1 MKSFLRR
8 AAALILGAAT
18 LCSSAL
24 ASEALGSRIY
34 SYTLDICDRTT
45 LTREVM
51 WSASKSDLRTENYV
65 TYTPSSSVS
74 PVVSYGSNVV
84 DKQTVYSMAKGLE
97 RGGER
102 VLSGINGDYFVMAT
116 GDPLGLVVT
125 DGVLRSS
132 ASYLNALGFN
142 ADGSAVIGTPNL
154 SLMAAFKGNNLKIAD
169 INKIRT
175 ANGFYLFTDDFAST
189 TKNTQAGVDVILAPN
204 TEGQE
209 LKIGTTVSCTVE
221 EVIEAKGATSIPQ
234 GKFVMSISNKA
245 GEWLQETIRSLEV
258 GDTVDLSISSEDT
271 RWNKVVDAV
280 GAMHWILRDGIVDSS
295 ISDGTA
301 APRTAVG
308 VKPDGSVIFY
318 TIDGRQK
325 GLSIGA
331 TIQMVAQ
338 RLKELGCQN
347 AVLLDGGG
355 STTLVST
362 YPDYG
367 TSSSVNSPSEGTP
380 RSVSNAIFLVSNLK
394 ATGKAGSLYVTPKR
408 LTLMPGAS
416 TQCVATAVDTGWWPM
431 SSLPGAVTWSAAW
444 SKVSPRS
451 ISSRTSSGMT
461 IEGWVSLIWMTT
473 WSARVSGAKPRSS
486 SSARIS
492 CAPADTRKYC

>member
-34 SYTLDICDRTT
+34 SYTLDICDQTT

-221 EVIEAKGATSIPQ
+221 EVIEAKGPPASPRASSSCPSPTKPGNGCKRPSALW
-234 GKFVMSISNKA
+234 KWA
-245 GEWLQETIRSLEV
+245 IRSTCPSPARTPA
-258 GDTVDLSISSEDT
+258 GT
-271 RWNKVVDAV
+271 RWWTPWAPCI
-280 GAMHWILRDGIVDSS
+280 GSC
-295 ISDGTA
+295 GTA
-301 APRTAVG
+301 SLTPPSPTARPPPAPPWA
-308 VKPDGSVIFY
+308 
-318 TIDGRQK
+318 
-325 GLSIGA
+325 
-331 TIQMVAQ
+331 
-338 RLKELGCQN
+338 
-347 AVLLDGGG
+347 
-355 STTLVST
+355 
-362 YPDYG
+362 
-367 TSSSVNSPSEGTP
+367 
-380 RSVSNAIFLVSNLK
+380 
-394 ATGKAGSLYVTPKR
+394 
-408 LTLMPGAS
+408 
-416 TQCVATAVDTGWWPM
+416 
-431 SSLPGAVTWSAAW
+431 
-444 SKVSPRS
+444 
-451 ISSRTSSGMT
+451 
-461 IEGWVSLIWMTT
+461 
-473 WSARVSGAKPRSS
+473 
-486 SSARIS
+486 
-492 CAPADTRKYC
+492 

>member
-209 LKIGTTVSCTVE
+209 LKIGTTVSCTV
-221 EVIEAKGATSIPQ
+221 
-234 GKFVMSISNKA
+234 
-245 GEWLQETIRSLEV
+245 
-258 GDTVDLSISSEDT
+258 
-271 RWNKVVDAV
+271 
-280 GAMHWILRDGIVDSS
+280 
-295 ISDGTA
+295 
-301 APRTAVG
+301 
-308 VKPDGSVIFY
+308 
-318 TIDGRQK
+318 
-325 GLSIGA
+325 
-331 TIQMVAQ
+331 
-338 RLKELGCQN
+338 
-347 AVLLDGGG
+347 
-355 STTLVST
+355 
-362 YPDYG
+362 
-367 TSSSVNSPSEGTP
+367 
-380 RSVSNAIFLVSNLK
+380 
-394 ATGKAGSLYVTPKR
+394 
-408 LTLMPGAS
+408 
-416 TQCVATAVDTGWWPM
+416 
-431 SSLPGAVTWSAAW
+431 
-444 SKVSPRS
+444 
-451 ISSRTSSGMT
+451 
-461 IEGWVSLIWMTT
+461 
-473 WSARVSGAKPRSS
+473 
-486 SSARIS
+486 
-492 CAPADTRKYC
+492 

>member
-1 MKSFLRR
+1 
-8 AAALILGAAT
+8 
-18 LCSSAL
+18 
-24 ASEALGSRIY
+24 
-34 SYTLDICDRTT
+34 
-45 LTREVM
+45 M

-280 GAMHWILRDGIVDSS
+280 GAMHWILRDGVVDSS

-394 ATGKAGSLYVTPKR
+394 ATGKAGSLYVTPKS

-416 TQCVATAVDTGWWPM
+416 TQCVAAAVDTGWWPM
-431 SSLPGAVTWSAAW
+431 SSLPGAVTGSAAEG
-444 SKVSPRS
+444 SVTADGTFTAPQKAGVY
-451 ISSRTSSGMT
+451 TVTAESGGVLSMR
-461 IEGWVSLIWMTT
+461 
-473 WSARVSGAKPRSS
+473 RVTA
-486 SSARIS
+486 
-492 CAPADTRKYC
+492 TREVVNSVRRKCSDKIIDMFLFIFCS

>member
-221 EVIEAKGATSIPQ
+221 EVIEAKGATSRCP
-234 GKFVMSISNKA
+234 
-245 GEWLQETIRSLEV
+245 R
-258 GDTVDLSISSEDT
+258 
-271 RWNKVVDAV
+271 RW
-280 GAMHWILRDGIVDSS
+280 
-295 ISDGTA
+295 
-301 APRTAVG
+301 PRTGWKRRAS
-308 VKPDGSVIFY
+308 GSGFW
-318 TIDGRQK
+318 
-325 GLSIGA
+325 A
-331 TIQMVAQ
+331 
-338 RLKELGCQN
+338 
-347 AVLLDGGG
+347 
-355 STTLVST
+355 
-362 YPDYG
+362 
-367 TSSSVNSPSEGTP
+367 
-380 RSVSNAIFLVSNLK
+380 
-394 ATGKAGSLYVTPKR
+394 
-408 LTLMPGAS
+408 
-416 TQCVATAVDTGWWPM
+416 
-431 SSLPGAVTWSAAW
+431 
-444 SKVSPRS
+444 
-451 ISSRTSSGMT
+451 
-461 IEGWVSLIWMTT
+461 
-473 WSARVSGAKPRSS
+473 
-486 SSARIS
+486 
-492 CAPADTRKYC
+492 